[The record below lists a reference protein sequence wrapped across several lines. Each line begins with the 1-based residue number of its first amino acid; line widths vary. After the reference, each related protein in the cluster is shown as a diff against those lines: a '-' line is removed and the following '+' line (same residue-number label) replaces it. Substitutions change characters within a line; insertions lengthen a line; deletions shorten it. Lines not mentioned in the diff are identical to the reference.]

1 MKLLDGMEAVGGAGG
16 GLGFLVIEVDWV
28 LVAGSGDLSG

>member
-1 MKLLDGMEAVGGAGG
+1 MKLLDGMEAGGAGG